1 MTTTLKSLFV
11 GAAMVSVIGASSAS
25 AAVIITAFTSGPFSV
40 SNPLGTIPAT
50 KMTTGNTY
58 DYTFTFAMALGTGS
72 SVQLLAQKLSHGSSI
87 PQPIQYS
94 LYSGTPGSGVFQS
107 QSSLDFAPTIA
118 FSPAVGNYYV
128 QVDYI
133 ALSGEVAG
141 GAITSVVPEPASWG
155 MMLVGF
161 GALGIALRRRATK
174 TASGAA

>member
-1 MTTTLKSLFV
+1 MTTALKALFV

-25 AAVIITAFTSGPFSV
+25 AAVIITAFAGAPFSV

-58 DYTFTFAMALGTGS
+58 DYTFSLAMPLGTVS
-72 SVQLLAQKLSHGSSI
+72 SMQLIAQKLSHGSSI
-87 PQPIQYS
+87 RQAIQYS
-94 LYSGTPGSGVFQS
+94 LYSGTPSSGVFQS
-107 QSSLDFAPTIA
+107 QSSLEFAPTIA

-133 ALSGEVAG
+133 AVSGEVAG
-141 GAITSVVPEPASWG
+141 GTITSAVPEPASWEL
-155 MMLVGF
+155 MLLGF
-161 GALGIALRRRATK
+161 GALGVALRRRATK